1 MGQRFGRLEII
12 CFGGCSSLLLLLSF
26 SPFFFLFSVWSL
38 VGPEEIQNRLTGS
51 HTRTHDEV
59 DTRGSLVGCP
69 RYAAVVVFHVCSF
82 FLLFVIVPRSLPFR
96 LLLVILGDPF

>member
-1 MGQRFGRLEII
+1 MGQRYGRLEII
-12 CFGGCSSLLLLLSF
+12 WFGGFFFSSSFSGLLLLLLLPSF
-26 SPFFFLFSVWSL
+26 FPVLSL

-69 RYAAVVVFHVCSF
+69 CYAAVVVTCVCSF
-82 FLLFVIVPRSLPFR
+82 SPF
-96 LLLVILGDPF
+96 